1 VFKLQVKL
9 IIIKCFSF
17 QPTSNRDGTERDK
30 TKLTSVFKALGFDV
44 EIFENLKKKDLLYYI
59 EGLRSRDF
67 STYAS
72 LIVCILSHGD
82 ENVVEGTDGKSLNIN
97 ELKYKFN
104 SNDCPSLNGKPK
116 IWIIQACQGTENQP
130 ALRQSSD
137 RRSESRSNFST
148 DGNHPSG
155 PILGF
160 QISYVQKSI

>member
-1 VFKLQVKL
+1 M
-9 IIIKCFSF
+9 
-17 QPTSNRDGTERDK
+17 
-30 TKLTSVFKALGFDV
+30 

-59 EGLRSRDF
+59 EDLTSRDNF

-104 SNDCPSLNGKPK
+104 SNACLSLNGKPK

-148 DGNHPSG
+148 DDNHPSDSR
-155 PILGF
+155 
-160 QISYVQKSI
+160 ISD